1 MSWENAGSCSYCIT
15 WLNTLCGLSTMCNY
29 VWTGILGSSMTDL
42 PELWFPQFLV
52 MIVAPPDHT
61 FLTNEQCSHHWQNC
75 IFQWPWRGKHSHAPW
90 TIARKKQWYVNQRFS
105 VDFTRV
111 TKTYEI
117 KLIFVIIVCKETVII
132 TLYLFSCLWFS
143 IDIKRTKIFIKWLK
157 VDCGILRLKVGHA
170 IVFGF

>member
-1 MSWENAGSCSYCIT
+1 MNVLFSFKNKKLIVLICANYHVTCMWEPVYANLSWENVGSCSYCIT
-15 WLNTLCGLSTMCNY
+15 WLNTLCGLSTMCNH

-61 FLTNEQCSHHWQNC
+61 FLTTEQCWHHWQNC

-111 TKTYEI
+111 TSGDV
-117 KLIFVIIVCKETVII
+117 KLN
-132 TLYLFSCLWFS
+132 LFLW
-143 IDIKRTKIFIKWLK
+143 L
-157 VDCGILRLKVGHA
+157 
-170 IVFGF
+170 

>member
-1 MSWENAGSCSYCIT
+1 MLHVCKNLFTLTCLGKMLVLALTVSQ

-61 FLTNEQCSHHWQNC
+61 FLTTEQCWHHWQNC

-111 TKTYEI
+111 TSGEV
-117 KLIFVIIVCKETVII
+117 KLN
-132 TLYLFSCLWFS
+132 LFF
-143 IDIKRTKIFIKWLK
+143 WL
-157 VDCGILRLKVGHA
+157 
-170 IVFGF
+170 

>member
-1 MSWENAGSCSYCIT
+1 MYT
-15 WLNTLCGLSTMCNY
+15 H

-61 FLTNEQCSHHWQNC
+61 FLTNEQCWHHWQNC
-75 IFQWPWRGKHSHAPW
+75 IFQWPWREKHSHAPW
-90 TIARKKQWYVNQRFS
+90 TIARKKQWYVNQRLS

-117 KLIFVIIVCKETVII
+117 KLVFVIIDCKETVII
-132 TLYLFSCLWFS
+132 TPYLFYFLLFS
-143 IDIKRTKIFIKWLK
+143 IDIMRTKTFLN
-157 VDCGILRLKVGHA
+157 GLRL
-170 IVFGF
+170 IVAF